1 MAINRLLVTGALIF
15 LAIPSISSALVV
27 DINGSRLEPKKDG
40 DPCIDITGDYPGFSI
55 VPSEVD
61 KTPQICFDNRR
72 QNHLEIHHVT
82 FVATGSTPTA
92 PAADGDNSTAP
103 SASEVVITFTHEF
116 PPGPNGV
123 VTTRANLFGFFS
135 TATGVGVA
143 KGNKIKFLGFFSQ
156 ENNYDVI
163 SAPFEYAVGDTIDS
177 GVFDFSA
184 KKKYLIS
191 GPRALK
197 GVLSF
202 SFNRSGDKLTLP
214 LATGVKIDRGSRFID
229 RVDSLTTDV
238 NQ

>member
-1 MAINRLLVTGALIF
+1 MAINRLLVIGLLVF

-27 DINGSRLEPKKDG
+27 DINGNRLEPKKDG
-40 DPCIDITGDYPGFSI
+40 DPCIDITGDYPGFKI
-55 VPSEVD
+55 VPSEID

-82 FVATGSTPTA
+82 FVATS
-92 PAADGDNSTAP
+92 P
-103 SASEVVITFTHEF
+103 SAVAKPVKGESPVAASEVVITFTHEF

-135 TATGVGVA
+135 TSTGVGVA
-143 KGNKIKFLGFFSQ
+143 EGNKIKFLGFFSQ

-163 SAPFEYAVGDTIDS
+163 SEPFEHVIGDTIES
-177 GVFDFSA
+177 GVFDFAA

-202 SFNRSGDKLTLP
+202 SFNRTGDKLTLP
-214 LATGVKIDRGSRFID
+214 LATGVKIDRGSKFID
-229 RVDSLTTDV
+229 RVDALTTNA